1 MTTIVTQD
9 HMAEVMRSI
18 RQLVQR
24 EVLVGIPSD
33 KAERNTPGDPINNAT
48 IGYIMEHGS
57 PAKNIPARP
66 HLIPGIAN
74 AQPAIIERFAKAGRA
89 GVQGDLAEA
98 DRQLA
103 AAGMAAASSVKSLI
117 NSGLSP
123 ALADATLASRVRRNR
138 AAKGAAAELARRA
151 QGVAPGS
158 DLAKPLIE
166 SGQYRNAITYVL
178 KKK

>member
-1 MTTIVTQD
+1 
-9 HMAEVMRSI
+9 MAEVMRNI
-18 RQLVQR
+18 RQLVKR

-57 PAKNIPARP
+57 PIKNIPARP

-74 AQPAIIERFAKAGRA
+74 AQPAIIQRFEKAARA
-89 GVQGDLAEA
+89 ALQGDVAET
-98 DRQLA
+98 DRQLS
-103 AAGMAAASSVKSLI
+103 AAGMLAASSVKALI
-117 NSGLSP
+117 TAGLSP
-123 ALADATLASRVRRNR
+123 ALAEATLLSRVRRSR

-151 QGVAPGS
+151 SGSAPGS

-166 SGQYRNAITYVL
+166 SGQYRNSITYVL
-178 KKK
+178 KTK

>member
-1 MTTIVTQD
+1 VTTTVVQD
-9 HMAEVMRSI
+9 HTAELMRSI
-18 RQLVQR
+18 RQLVKR

-33 KAERNTPGDPINNAT
+33 KTERMAQGEAINNAT

-74 AQPAIIERFAKAGRA
+74 ARPAILERFEKAARA
-89 GVQGDLAEA
+89 GLQGDVAEA
-98 DRQLA
+98 DRQLS
-103 AAGMAAASSVKSLI
+103 AAGMLAASSVKALI
-117 NSGLSP
+117 TAGLSP

-151 QGVAPGS
+151 QGIAPGS

-178 KKK
+178 KTK

>member
-1 MTTIVTQD
+1 MTTTVTQD
-9 HMAEVMRSI
+9 HMAEVMRNI
-18 RQLVQR
+18 RQLVKR

-33 KAERNTPGDPINNAT
+33 KAERMAQGEPINNAT
-48 IGYIMEHGS
+48 IGYIMERGS

-74 AQPAIIERFAKAGRA
+74 AQPAITERFEKAARA
-89 GVQGDLAEA
+89 ALQGDVAET
-98 DRQLA
+98 DRQLS
-103 AAGMAAASSVKSLI
+103 AAGMLAASSVKALI
-117 NSGLSP
+117 TAGLSP

-166 SGQYRNAITYVL
+166 SGQYRNSITYVL
-178 KKK
+178 KTK

>member
-1 MTTIVTQD
+1 MTTTITQD
-9 HMAEVMRSI
+9 HMAEVMRNI

-24 EVLVGIPSD
+24 EVLVGIPSTKTD
-33 KAERNTPGDPINNAT
+33 RMGPNEAINNAT
-48 IGYIMEHGS
+48 IGYIMENGS

-66 HLIPGIAN
+66 HLAPGIAN
-74 AQPAIIERFAKAGRA
+74 AQPAIIQRFEKAA
-89 GVQGDLAEA
+89 QAALQGDVAET
-98 DRQLA
+98 DRQLS
-103 AAGMAAASSVKSLI
+103 AAGMVAASSVKALI
-117 NSGLSP
+117 TAGLSP
-123 ALADATLASRVRRNR
+123 ALADSTLLSRVRRNR

-151 QGVAPGS
+151 QGIAPGS